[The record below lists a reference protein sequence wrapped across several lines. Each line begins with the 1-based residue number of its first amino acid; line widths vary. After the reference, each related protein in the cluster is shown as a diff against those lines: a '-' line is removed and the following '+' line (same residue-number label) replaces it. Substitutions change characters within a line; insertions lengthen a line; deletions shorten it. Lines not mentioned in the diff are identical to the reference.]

1 MLRFG
6 RTYLG
11 RFYSLFSSRFS
22 SSDNRSSAV
31 RAVLLHSKL
40 EETEVFL
47 STKIL
52 LFELQGRS

>member
-11 RFYSLFSSRFS
+11 RFYSLFSSRF